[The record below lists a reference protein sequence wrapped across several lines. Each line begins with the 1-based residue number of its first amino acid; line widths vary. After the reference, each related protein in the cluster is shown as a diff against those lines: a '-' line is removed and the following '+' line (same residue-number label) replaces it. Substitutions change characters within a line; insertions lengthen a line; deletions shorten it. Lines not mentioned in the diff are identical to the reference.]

1 MLKWRDRTQVTSP
14 LLRAVAFQQPMLL
27 RCVAESL
34 NESRSLCV
42 GRLEEFVVFT

>member
-1 MLKWRDRTQVTSP
+1 MEGPDTGHEPVAA
-14 LLRAVAFQQPMLL
+14 RAVAFQQPLLL